1 MIQPM
6 PTLAIWI
13 ICICPSVAIDRAE
26 RYQNSED
33 ETEPLIMLLERNSES
48 RSCFSVRRRAMNTSG
63 KGARKTDLPSKRQRR
78 QQEWSIN
85 AAR

>member
-26 RYQNSED
+26 RYQNSKD

-48 RSCFSVRRRAMNTSG
+48 QSCFSVRRCATNTSG
-63 KGARKTDLPSKRQRR
+63 KRARKTDLPSKRQRR
-78 QQEWSIN
+78 Q
-85 AAR
+85 R

>member
-6 PTLAIWI
+6 PMLAIWI

-26 RYQNSED
+26 RYQNSKD

-48 RSCFSVRRRAMNTSG
+48 RSCFSVGRRAMNKSD
-63 KGARKTDLPSKRQRR
+63 KCARKTDLPSKRQRR
-78 QQEWSIN
+78 QQE
-85 AAR
+85 